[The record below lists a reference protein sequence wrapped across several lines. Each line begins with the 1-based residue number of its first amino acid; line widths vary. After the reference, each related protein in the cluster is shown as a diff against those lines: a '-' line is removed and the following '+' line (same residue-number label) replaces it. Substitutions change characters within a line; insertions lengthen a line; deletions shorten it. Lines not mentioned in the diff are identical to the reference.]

1 MVIQEKKF
9 IRSAQLP
16 SQLIYLLEANI
27 NSNTIQAIWL
37 DKISTTDDYIL
48 WLKVKNK
55 KKIEETIT
63 EEIQN
68 KLLKEKQILI
78 VILDNRNFEISE
90 KNQNILFYHLIRAD
104 NCLYNSKKIYKPT
117 NLHDIASTQLIACY
131 QAKYQLLKNISD
143 DFIKEKLQGAW
154 QFMIKAFANDIA
166 YLELMLFGITY
177 ENKTLTHRI
186 LLLERFIPKM
196 KSLFVKKDE
205 DTYYLIDYILN
216 DDDSGYYDNFGK
228 SFKWIQKQLY
238 KLVQETYAYY
248 LDRIVN
254 HKPLKKDTDLGVYNH
269 ELMENKALGDLK
281 KFENVE
287 EIYLF
292 HQITIFDNEQSY
304 KHFYIFIVLK
314 DKPNKEL
321 KDYLYNIQQ
330 YPIKSVRITSIYY
343 TRYHIQKELYEFQWF
358 FKKAMKYKIFSSGYH
373 PKIHWLNRK
382 ISYLDDLEFLL
393 KQNLDTYQKDIKP
406 ILNNNENIIS
416 IHTEIL
422 RSFIAKQM
430 QLFIFSTIIFKPQT
444 KNLITLFNLLT
455 YANSNFLKEFTTQE
469 LSQLSNLFN
478 TLQTGVLETSHIII
492 NHETFTI
499 VDKMVFL
506 TSKYIK
512 AIEEV

>member
-117 NLHDIASTQLIACY
+117 NLVDIASTQLIANY

-177 ENKTLTHRI
+177 ENKTLTQRI

-216 DDDSGYYDNFGK
+216 DDDSGYYDNFGQ

-238 KLVQETYAYY
+238 KLVHETYAYY

-254 HKPLKKDTDLGVYNH
+254 HKPFKKDKDLGVYNH
-269 ELMENKALGDLK
+269 ELMENKALSNLK

-292 HQITIFDNEQSY
+292 HQITTFDYEQSY

-314 DKPNKEL
+314 DKPNKEF

-330 YPIKSVRITSIYY
+330 YPIKNVRITSIYY
-343 TRYHIQKELYEFQWF
+343 TRYHIQKELYEYQWF

-393 KQNLDTYQKDIKP
+393 NQNLDTYQKDIKP

-416 IHTEIL
+416 IKTEIL
-422 RSFIAKQM
+422 RSFIAKQL
-430 QLFIFSTIIFKPQT
+430 QLFIFSEIIFKPQT
-444 KNLITLFNLLT
+444 KNLITLFYLVI
-455 YANSNFLKEFTTQE
+455 YANANFLKEFTTQE

-478 TLQTGVLETSHIII
+478 TLQTGVIETSQIILK
-492 NHETFTI
+492 HETFTI
-499 VDKMVFL
+499 VDKMFFL